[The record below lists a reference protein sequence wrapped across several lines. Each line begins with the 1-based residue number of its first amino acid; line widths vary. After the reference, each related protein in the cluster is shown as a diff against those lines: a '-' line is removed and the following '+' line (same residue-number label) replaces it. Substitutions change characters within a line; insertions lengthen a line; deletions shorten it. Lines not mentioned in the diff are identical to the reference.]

1 MDSMQ
6 QPESESQSF
15 DGKEENLL
23 DVDLIPMTGE
33 EGGNGG
39 DQSGREPSSYIPG
52 SFDPT
57 DIQADLTTIHGDL
70 TPIHDDLTPIQA
82 DLTPIHGYLI
92 PIHDDLTP
100 IHGDLT
106 PIHGDLTPIHDDLIP
121 IHGDLIPIHGNLI
134 PIHGDYD
141 QPRRT
146 PVQMRPNPNRLF
158 KGRPPEMDFDVV
170 VKHRLTN
177 DGQVIFEPQIR
188 PGRGARPQQTDSQM
202 NSNKV
207 TVLRIVTQSPPVGQ
221 SSRTDDTRF

>member
-6 QPESESQSF
+6 QPEPESQSF
-15 DGKEENLL
+15 DGKEENLF

-33 EGGNGG
+33 EGGNG
-39 DQSGREPSSYIPG
+39 DQSEREPSPYIPG

-57 DIQADLTTIHGDL
+57 DIQADLI
-70 TPIHDDLTPIQA
+70 PIQA
-82 DLTPIHGYLI
+82 DLI
-92 PIHDDLTP
+92 PIH
-100 IHGDLT
+100 
-106 PIHGDLTPIHDDLIP
+106 
-121 IHGDLIPIHGNLI
+121 
-134 PIHGDYD
+134 DYD

-170 VKHRLTN
+170 VKHRLTS

-221 SSRTDDTRF
+221 SSEVTTPGSEKKVVIRRIMKRKPGDPGYGTGRVVRVIKRVKQ